1 MRNLGKY
8 RLAYALLLPAVL
20 VMLLVVAYP
29 FFYNIWI
36 AFSNMSLRTFRNPEF
51 VGLGNF
57 VQLFQEPALYSVFVK
72 TMIWTGVNILVHL
85 TLGVSLAIL
94 LNQPIRASWLY
105 RALLILP
112 WAVPQYISALTWRG
126 MFDFEYGAVNLWL
139 QRVGIPQISWLSDPT
154 AAFSAAIITNIWLGF
169 PFMMVIALGGL
180 QSIPHEMYEVAAI
193 DGANWW
199 RRLRHVTLPLLKP
212 VLVPATVL
220 GTIWTFNNLNVIWLV
235 TYGGRPSDQSHILV
249 TYVYKAAFEFYRYG
263 YAAAFSI
270 VIFLILLVFVFVYM
284 RLTRGTESV
293 YA

>member
-1 MRNLGKY
+1 MNRRNT
-8 RLAYALLLPAVL
+8 RLALLLVLPAVA

-29 FFYNIWI
+29 FLYNFWI
-36 AFSNMSLRTFRNPEF
+36 AFSNMSLRTFRNPELIG
-51 VGLGNF
+51 VANF
-57 VQLFQEPALYSVFVK
+57 VQLFSEPDLYRVFVK
-72 TMIWTGVNILVHL
+72 TVIWTGVNVIAHV
-85 TLGVSLAIL
+85 TLGVALALL
-94 LNQPIRASWLY
+94 LNQPIRGSWLY

-126 MFDFEYGAVNLWL
+126 LFDFEYGAVNLWL
-139 QRVGIPQISWLSDPT
+139 ARVGIPQVPWLSDPT

-193 DGANWW
+193 DGAGWW
-199 RRLRHVTLPLLKP
+199 RRLRHVTLPLLRP
-212 VLVPATVL
+212 VLAPGIVL
-220 GTIWTFNNLNVIWLV
+220 GTIWTFNNLNVLWLV
-235 TYGGRPSDQSHILV
+235 TYGGRPSDRSHILV

-270 VIFLILLVFVFVYM
+270 VIFLILLVFVVIYL
-284 RLTRGTESV
+284 RISRGAESV